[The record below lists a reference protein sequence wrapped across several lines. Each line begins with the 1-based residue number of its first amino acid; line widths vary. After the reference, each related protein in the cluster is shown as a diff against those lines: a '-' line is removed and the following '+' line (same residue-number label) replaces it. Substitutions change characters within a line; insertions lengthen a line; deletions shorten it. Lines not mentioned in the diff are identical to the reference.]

1 MPAGGV
7 PHSMCQ
13 AGNCQIVASHKVS
26 RVLPYEPEQVFDL
39 VADVERYPDFLP
51 WWVAVRVSQRDG
63 EVYYTDQ
70 VVRFG
75 LVRERFSSKTVL
87 RRPERIDVTSS
98 DRLFRHFSLAWTFDS
113 DLEGNCRV
121 ALAVDLEFHSRLFH
135 ELFGRVLP
143 HTLGGIISAF
153 ETRACRVYGPLT
165 RTVSAAQPGAPDR

>member
-1 MPAGGV
+1 MPAGAV

-51 WWVAVRVSQRDG
+51 WWVAARISQRDG

-87 RRPERIDVTSS
+87 RHPERIDVTST
-98 DRLFRHFSLAWTFDS
+98 DRPFRHFSLLWTFDPAH
-113 DLEGNCRV
+113 EGNCRV
-121 ALAVDLEFHSRLFH
+121 ALAVDLELYSRLFH

-153 ETRACRVYGPLT
+153 ETRACRVYGSLT
-165 RTVSAAQPGAPDR
+165 RKAAVAQSGALDR